1 MGRGVTPCVRRR
13 ARASHAPAAGGRVH
27 GTLPLAA
34 AMVDGVHDYGK
45 GSYLNCL
52 WRLAESVVEPV
63 SAAVASALRGG
74 EGDCHAWRQVQWR
87 LDSLWRSD
95 QQAKKR
101 ARRRERRERAR
112 EEAAK
117 EMQLI
122 EQSWLENQ
130 AAPSVL
136 GLCGR
141 LLGGDEME
149 PEPCAGAEDG
159 AEEGTPPMD
168 AAIAERAAAL
178 TRESGQH
185 GDGTGIALDGILYA
199 LEHILAD
206 RDQITAET
214 TTSDLFK
221 GHVLGVTMPPGW
233 TKSWPEVTN
242 TANSWYTHHYIE
254 DSTGAERQKPDGS
267 PDPPPGTYSL
277 CARMKAD
284 PSTAHFIGRPTHFVS
299 HAHTYKAQD
308 LINALKNYESMLPP
322 EQVGRVRYWI
332 DGFSIDE
339 HQGFYG
345 DKGEDN
351 SEQWANTFKEAV
363 QKMGNTVMVLAP
375 WDRPVVLTRM
385 WCLWEM
391 FCTVDTKSTFHIS
404 LGAAQEQA
412 LEAALVANGE
422 ALLDAFASID
432 VRTARAGPDDTALIM
447 GAIEQLPGGVMGL
460 NKLAMERMRS
470 WAFEKVKQ
478 MVSARRDGTGRV
490 SQVERELAELGQLGW
505 FLFRLGETD
514 AARQLYEEVIA
525 GQTAQLGAS
534 HTSTLVSKA
543 NLAVLLSAMGE
554 TDVARTLLEEA
565 VEGATSQLGAAHPF
579 TTFAKSQLARLA
591 T

>member
-1 MGRGVTPCVRRR
+1 
-13 ARASHAPAAGGRVH
+13 
-27 GTLPLAA
+27 
-34 AMVDGVHDYGK
+34 MVDGVDYGK

-242 TANSWYTHHYIE
+242 TANSWYTHHYID
-254 DSTGAERQKPDGS
+254 DSTGEERRKPDGS

-299 HAHTYKAQD
+299 HAHTYKALE
-308 LINALKNYESMLPP
+308 LIGALENFASTLPP
-322 EQVGRVRYWI
+322 DEAARVYFWI

-351 SEQWANTFKEAV
+351 SEVWANTFKEAV

-375 WDRPVVLTRM
+375 WADPVVLTRM
-385 WCLWEM
+385 WCL
-391 FCTVDTKSTFHIS
+391 VRGIH
-404 LGAAQEQA
+404 
-412 LEAALVANGE
+412 
-422 ALLDAFASID
+422 DACACC
-432 VRTARAGPDDTALIM
+432 RL
-447 GAIEQLPGGVMGL
+447 
-460 NKLAMERMRS
+460 RS
-470 WAFEKVKQ
+470 
-478 MVSARRDGTGRV
+478 
-490 SQVERELAELGQLGW
+490 
-505 FLFRLGETD
+505 
-514 AARQLYEEVIA
+514 
-525 GQTAQLGAS
+525 
-534 HTSTLVSKA
+534 LVSRVA
-543 NLAVLLSAMGE
+543 SAIFAVVVVPGSGRCSAPSTRSPPSMSASAWRKSKLWRGLWLMTATLCWTLSRPSTCGRPRP
-554 TDVARTLLEEA
+554 ARMT
-565 VEGATSQLGAAHPF
+565 
-579 TTFAKSQLARLA
+579 RR
-591 T
+591 